1 MYRSYNLIL
10 VSYIFIKV
18 CIDLVLTTQAG
29 GGRANKIPS
38 SEIAASTNNVNITK
52 YINKY
57 NIYIYNKN
65 LSYYLFFLC
74 TEDVDLVEDWVN
86 VWALPVLRPVLL
98 ISPGWRVTRSSQ

>member
-57 NIYIYNKN
+57 NIYIYTIKT
-65 LSYYLFFLC
+65 YLIIFFSC
-74 TEDVDLVEDWVN
+74 
-86 VWALPVLRPVLL
+86 ALKML
-98 ISPGWRVTRSSQ
+98 IWLKIGSMSGPYQSSVQFC